1 MQIYH
6 KRIEDVSHGLI
17 TVQKAVD
24 KYLSRPATDAI
35 RNENILA
42 EDCTRVYTGATNENA
57 EINASDIQT
66 KLIQITGR
74 FCERYASDLI
84 CILSDLDPF
93 LHHIRIDK
101 SDRWTIAVG
110 IRESGVD
117 GNLFLLSRLKETE
130 RPPFGYVS
138 VSANYRKVLAI
149 DIQDTVS
156 PDGGQAIRFI
166 RLLDITSNLLTIDP
180 ADKEE
185 ST

>member
-6 KRIEDVSHGLI
+6 KCIEDVSHGLI

-24 KYLSRPATDAI
+24 KYLSRPVTDAI

-42 EDCTRVYTGATNENA
+42 EDCARVYTGIANENV

-84 CILSDLDPF
+84 CTLSDLDPF
-93 LHHIRIDK
+93 LHHICIDK

-117 GNLFLLSRLKETE
+117 GNLFLLSRLK
-130 RPPFGYVS
+130 
-138 VSANYRKVLAI
+138 
-149 DIQDTVS
+149 
-156 PDGGQAIRFI
+156 
-166 RLLDITSNLLTIDP
+166 
-180 ADKEE
+180 
-185 ST
+185 